1 MKAIHETNGVNAPA
15 KTVNPFTGNP
25 LGELNPN
32 SLLTQI
38 VARAATGQTISAED
52 VSCLIDECSDFASLL
67 ADWSSH
73 IYNAQSGKIESGPFF
88 EAGAGLPGVLDLLA
102 GVIALAGRAHDIA
115 SNQEFLRK
123 LDPKKAA
130 EINQAYAHQIKE
142 KTAKNG
148 GRHD

>member
-1 MKAIHETNGVNAPA
+1 MKAVHATNGANAPV
-15 KTVNPFTGNP
+15 KNVNPFTDNP

-32 SLLTQI
+32 SLLTQL
-38 VARAATGQTISAED
+38 VAQAATGQTISAGN

-73 IYNAQSGKIESGPFF
+73 IYNAQSGKMESGSFF

-115 SNQEFLRK
+115 SNQEFLRH
-123 LDPKKAA
+123 LAPKEVAA
-130 EINQAYAHQIKE
+130 INQACMQSAKE
-142 KTAKNG
+142 KTVKNG